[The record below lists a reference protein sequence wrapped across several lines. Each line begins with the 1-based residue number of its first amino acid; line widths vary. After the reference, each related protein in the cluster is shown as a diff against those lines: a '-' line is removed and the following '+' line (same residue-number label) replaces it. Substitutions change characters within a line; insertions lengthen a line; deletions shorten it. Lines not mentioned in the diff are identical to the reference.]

1 MKLYFYDSLILFRP
15 CDHFEPFVTYLN
27 LKHSNIKFDVNSK
40 PTKRCHLFTA
50 WWPFPG
56 YLPVLKAFYHY
67 FIKRT
72 FVHPFIRLLKVA
84 RYSFLKSRKHTLQI
98 QNLVHWYFA
107 RRMFCLVYNNFLRIK
122 NCNENVH
129 NCSCYGN
136 NENSNWLLICV

>member
-1 MKLYFYDSLILFRP
+1 MMWTRNQQNVVISSYKWKSFQQLLYHI
-15 CDHFEPFVTYLN
+15 
-27 LKHSNIKFDVNSK
+27 
-40 PTKRCHLFTA
+40 
-50 WWPFPG
+50 
-56 YLPVLKAFYHY
+56 YLPHDDVCQVVYQFWKLLTHY

-72 FVHPFIRLLKVA
+72 FVHPSIRLLKVA